1 MFRTG
6 KGSNLRDISIG
17 SCYKSFCSCHANTS
31 LGFHASTGCD
41 QTLNF
46 MRKSKTFLSESPMN
60 AEDKTL
66 KALGDLGINCLL
78 KSYYVIFFLVMS
90 VFSGES

>member
-1 MFRTG
+1 
-6 KGSNLRDISIG
+6 
-17 SCYKSFCSCHANTS
+17 
-31 LGFHASTGCD
+31 
-41 QTLNF
+41 
-46 MRKSKTFLSESPMN
+46 MN

-78 KSYYVIFFLVMS
+78 KSYYAIFFLVMS

>member
-1 MFRTG
+1 
-6 KGSNLRDISIG
+6 
-17 SCYKSFCSCHANTS
+17 
-31 LGFHASTGCD
+31 
-41 QTLNF
+41 